1 MDEFL
6 KNPTRPLEI
15 EKIKNTSELL
25 EKMSGISFQG
35 RNLSTA
41 LSIWK
46 EMLKKDVVIFL
57 GLSGAMIPAGL
68 RGLMVYL
75 IKNRLIDCLVSTGAN
90 LFHDL
95 HESLGKYHY
104 LGDHQ
109 ISDLKLRKAGIDRIY
124 DTFASEAE
132 FRETDEFIKQFA
144 CSFFEPDGIYST
156 REFFYSL
163 GKVLSRMKKKEGMIS
178 AAYASGIPIFCPA
191 IGDSSYGIALV
202 ELGRKIGKRFQF
214 DVIRDAE
221 EIANLVLRARSTGV
235 IYIGGGTPKNF
246 IQQAE
251 VIASLQ
257 RKSSQCGH
265 EYAIQIVV
273 DAPHWG
279 GLSGCTFAEAQSWG
293 KIHPKAKTVTVHSD
307 ATIALPFLAAAL
319 YQGSKGLI
327 RRRRKPVFRFGKEL
341 LMKR

>member
-15 EKIKNTSELL
+15 DNIKNTSELL

-41 LSIWK
+41 FSIWK
-46 EMLKKDVVIFL
+46 EMLRKNVVIFL

-68 RGLMVYL
+68 RGVMVYL

-95 HESLGKYHY
+95 HESLGRYHY

-109 ISDLKLRKAGIDRIY
+109 ASDLRLRKAGIDRIY

-144 CSFFEPDGIYST
+144 CSFFEPDRSFAT

-178 AAYASGIPIFCPA
+178 SAYASGIPVFCPA

-202 ELGRKIGKRFQF
+202 ELSKEIGKTFQF

-221 EIANLVLRARSTGV
+221 EIANLVLRAKSTGV

-257 RKSSQCGH
+257 RESNKCGH

-293 KIHPKAKTVTVHSD
+293 KIHPRAKTVTVHSD
-307 ATIALPFLAAAL
+307 ATIALPFLVTAL
-319 YQGSKGLI
+319 SQGSKGLI
-327 RRRRKPVFRFGKEL
+327 RRRRKPVFKFGKEL